1 MLRAVQKLPGV
12 QAFSSS
18 LTSATDSQDELRLPP
33 WLGRTLALSSE
44 EQATCKRH
52 IEYKD
57 ADGRIQQLQVDL
69 AFPANSRT
77 ITRLMEAWWGCKGG
91 RPPGSSK
98 RAAAALAGTSKP
110 RFKAMPVSFN
120 NAVEKVMYLE
130 AELLSALKE
139 INAQQLALKERGNPI
154 FDKSKGTSAPPA
166 DLMQQHNRPSLYGF
180 RSMHAGEVFLIMRQL
195 LKASLPSDFWEWYI
209 ARAGRSAAAQSWRTY
224 VENYLFGFGHR
235 LPYAQHA
242 GRDVQTVTFKLLLLG
257 WCPTL
262 ANSGVVAGLDEAGRA
277 QLQQATELAQLYGL
291 NNTFTEERVAAAI
304 GETAWH

>member
-1 MLRAVQKLPGV
+1 MSLQLLPSTVQDQLV
-12 QAFSSS
+12 Q
-18 LTSATDSQDELRLPP
+18 EMRLPL

-44 EQATCKRH
+44 QQATCKRH

-69 AFPANSRT
+69 AFSANSRT

-139 INAQQLALKERGNPI
+139 VNAQQLALKERQPHVVSSQQVDQRRAVRHNQRSVPGAAGCTGPAGH
-154 FDKSKGTSAPPA
+154 SSAPV
-166 DLMQQHNRPSLYGF
+166 HG
-180 RSMHAGEVFLIMRQL
+180 
-195 LKASLPSDFWEWYI
+195 
-209 ARAGRSAAAQSWRTY
+209 
-224 VENYLFGFGHR
+224 
-235 LPYAQHA
+235 
-242 GRDVQTVTFKLLLLG
+242 
-257 WCPTL
+257 L
-262 ANSGVVAGLDEAGRA
+262 APG
-277 QLQQATELAQLYGL
+277 
-291 NNTFTEERVAAAI
+291 
-304 GETAWH
+304 